1 MPIYAIITLK
11 GDIYMK
17 KILLVFLM
25 LTSIFVI
32 TSCGK
37 KKVLTKR
44 TMDNFYDDFTFA
56 QNEAGQKSFTV
67 FKAYSNSSK
76 AMSNEFS
83 TLSSYKYNRLD
94 FITTKKIKIEKISFT
109 VYNKSTD
116 KTMKITMNLDNEYSK
131 LEKGLYFIGG
141 NPDSTKKEILSSEEL
156 ECSATY
162 DNLVLGNKTSIKVLF
177 GVIVDNNEQTKTN
190 IENGGLYNFKI
201 EYSAYI

>member
-1 MPIYAIITLK
+1 
-11 GDIYMK
+11 MK

-67 FKAYSNSSK
+67 FKAYSKSSK

-83 TLSSYKYNRLD
+83 TLSSYKYDRLD
-94 FITTKKIKIEKISFT
+94 FITTKKIKIEKISFK
-109 VYNKSTD
+109 VYNKSAD
-116 KTMKITMNLDNEYSK
+116 QIMKIYMIENNSYSK
-131 LEKGLYFIGG
+131 LSKDLYYIGSAG
-141 NPDSTKKEILSSEEL
+141 NDSRNKEILANNEL

-162 DNLVLGNKTSIKVLF
+162 DNLVLANKTSIKVLF
-177 GVIVDNNEQTKTN
+177 GILVGNNEQTKTN
-190 IENGGLYNFKI
+190 LANGGLYNFKI